1 MVSSFKSS
9 VNCTFSNRFFQSK
22 NIFPGSLNFFC
33 LRYSLTVYLHQ
44 CVVSNFYRANHRFNV
59 RIRRDTGIYCLLVN
73 DLGGVQV
80 VLGVQSLERL
90 ENLLIFNLRFCL

>member
-9 VNCTFSNRFFQSK
+9 VNCTFSNRFFQ
-22 NIFPGSLNFFC
+22 
-33 LRYSLTVYLHQ
+33 
-44 CVVSNFYRANHRFNV
+44 
-59 RIRRDTGIYCLLVN
+59 LVN